1 MLFILDKKDGC
12 NMLICIDAGH
22 GGSDPGAVNGKCH
35 EKTAALSIAKKLGS
49 LLEGAGAKIIYT
61 RNTDKDIELAE
72 RCQVANKAKADYF
85 ISIHLNAAA
94 AKSANG
100 IETFAYTT
108 TDAAYKLASAVQKKL
123 IAATGAANRGAKSA
137 NYQVLRET
145 KMPAILIETGFISN
159 DAECMA
165 LFKDGYQNII
175 AEAVANAVAEFT
187 GLEGAIEMAEKRYNY
202 LKEIPAGEFRD
213 TIKKLMDKG
222 VIKGNDEGKLDLSH
236 DMVRLIVME
245 NRAGLYN

>member
-1 MLFILDKKDGC
+1 
-12 NMLICIDAGH
+12 MLICIDAGH
-22 GGSDPGAVNGKCH
+22 GGTDPGAVNGKYL

-61 RNTDKDIELAE
+61 RNTDKDMELAE

-108 TDAAYKLASAVQKKL
+108 TNAAYKLAKAVQKEL
-123 IAATGAANRGAKSA
+123 VAATGAANRGAKSA

-175 AEAVANAVAEFT
+175 AETVAKAVAEFT

-222 VIKGNDEGKLDLSH
+222 VIKGNDEGKLDLSY
-236 DMVRLIVME
+236 DMIRMFVIDY
-245 NRAGLYN
+245 RAGVYK